1 MKPGIYQGDSLEL
14 LRLVPAQSV
23 DALITDSPYSSG
35 SLHISGRQKSTGQ
48 KYQQN
53 GCQHR
58 MVDFE
63 GDNRDQRSWTAW
75 QVLWLSLALEACKP
89 GAYCML
95 FTDWRQLP
103 STTDALQMAGFT
115 WRGIIPWDK
124 TEGSRAPHRGY
135 FRHQC
140 EYVVWGSRGSLP
152 SAEHGGPWPGCYRM
166 ANKRSERH
174 HMTSKPLELM
184 RRLAEVVRPGG
195 LVLDPFCGGGST
207 PVACAEMGRNC
218 IGFEKT
224 SHYATISRERY
235 EEALRK
241 ATA

>member
-1 MKPGIYQGDSLEL
+1 MNPGVYHGNSLEL
-14 LRLVPAQSV
+14 LRQIPARSV
-23 DALITDSPYSSG
+23 DALITDPPYSSG
-35 SLHISGRQKSTGQ
+35 SLHISGRQQMASN
-48 KYQQN
+48 KYQN
-53 GCQHR
+53 GDTVER
-58 MVDFE
+58 WADFE
-63 GDNRDQRSWTAW
+63 GDNRDQRSWTKW
-75 QVLWLSLALEACKP
+75 QVMWLSLAHEACKP
-89 GAYCML
+89 GAYAML

-115 WRGIIPWDK
+115 WRGVIPWDK

-140 EYVVWGSRGSLP
+140 EYVVWGSRGPLP
-152 SAEHGGPWPGCYRM
+152 NAQHGGPWPGCYRM

-184 RRLAEVVRPGG
+184 RRLVEVVPPGG

-207 PVACAEMGRNC
+207 AVACAELGRPF

-224 SHYATISRERY
+224 AHYAETSRARY
-235 EEALRK
+235 EEALAR
-241 ATA
+241 